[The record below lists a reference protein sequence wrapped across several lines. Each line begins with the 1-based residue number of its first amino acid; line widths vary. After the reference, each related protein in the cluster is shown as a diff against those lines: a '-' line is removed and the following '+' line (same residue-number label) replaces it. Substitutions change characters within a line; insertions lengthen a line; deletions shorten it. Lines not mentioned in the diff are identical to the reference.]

1 MCSASERTW
10 LRLSN
15 VEFLFLENASFPPHL
30 KLLVMFFW
38 RHPFLMGAVLRA
50 SVLIEE
56 YCFFN
61 ILVSVRVLVTFCWL
75 FLCFQNRVN
84 IARAL
89 QIFISVE

>member
-1 MCSASERTW
+1 
-10 LRLSN
+10 
-15 VEFLFLENASFPPHL
+15 
-30 KLLVMFFW
+30 
-38 RHPFLMGAVLRA
+38 MGAVLRA